1 MKLFVSHS
9 KELADFLSFFIR
21 ASLPCWN
28 LIWKLLGI
36 SPGFITSS
44 YCTNVQKLNPAGDWE
59 LAFTDVWEDL
69 LKISEILNKF
79 EARWSPNSK
88 AWVNPA
94 ERHGQREQSL
104 CPARRTIWSF
114 SKPTRKLAVS
124 SACSKQF
131 LHHTTSLFLGHP
143 WHLVKTAQHWYWA
156 PCLGCCIGDFPLYMQ
171 ESVHLHRA
179 RTMQHLPQR
188 GVNQVWLRL
197 ASQSNSVGTQGCPLF
212 GGSPHLGIPCGHQ
225 NLWPC

>member
-9 KELADFLSFFIR
+9 KELADFLSFLIW

-44 YCTNVQKLNPAGDWE
+44 YCTDVQKLNPAGDWE

-79 EARWSPNSK
+79 EARWSPSGPNSK

-94 ERHGQREQSL
+94 ERHGQRERSL

-131 LHHTTSLFLGHP
+131 LLHTTSLFLGHP
-143 WHLVKTAQHWYWA
+143 DSWLKQHS
-156 PCLGCCIGDFPLYMQ
+156 IGTG
-171 ESVHLHRA
+171 LH
-179 RTMQHLPQR
+179 
-188 GVNQVWLRL
+188 VWV
-197 ASQSNSVGTQGCPLF
+197 AA
-212 GGSPHLGIPCGHQ
+212 LGIFLCTCRNRVTCTEQGQCNIFPREE
-225 NLWPC
+225 